1 MMDQGIG
8 SALPGL
14 NAAASAKPAAKH
26 GQQGQTEK
34 DGGFGEAL
42 DQVGHGDHRNGQKAA
57 ADGKSQKAADDLLD
71 ATLEQGG
78 EAGETPAVAV
88 DTNAAKKPII
98 DIQQGRPQRQTAQHL
113 FQASPVISEAK
124 AATTKS
130 KDGIDKLPQH
140 SDEEESQPTAEVA
153 VKGEGT
159 HVRKTVAAA
168 LAGLNAKSD
177 ENQADP
183 AATAS
188 ATASDDVMSLLGA
201 ETARE
206 IPQTTPETAS
216 ATSEKDVGDV
226 GRVRTA
232 PHDVSGKEAASGL
245 GGEDI
250 AATESNGGD
259 AKTFRFSRADGKGQT
274 MDMVVGGRER
284 SGAADEPR
292 RTTSAET
299 VTVIDSRRY
308 LGLAQNSSAVLD
320 AISGDSEWA
329 KAMQPSSAL
338 SNAATQA
345 STGKVVNMLKL
356 QLQPISL
363 GMVTATMRLVGDELS
378 VDLAVENAS
387 AYRQL
392 SSDHKSIIEAL
403 RAQGFSIDQVTVTL
417 APTTSADSGNS
428 SAQNGSQNGSFGQQA
443 AQDGSGGAAS
453 RRDERNA
460 AQQQWSNA
468 RQSGEDGLRDG
479 GAGSAGTRSGDL
491 YL

>member
-26 GQQGQTEK
+26 GQQGQSEN
-34 DGGFGEAL
+34 GGFGETL

-57 ADGKSQKAADDLLD
+57 ADGKSQKPADDLPD
-71 ATLEQGG
+71 ATPEQ
-78 EAGETPAVAV
+78 AGETAEAPIAGVGA
-88 DTNAAKKPII
+88 NRIKKPII
-98 DIQQGRPQRQTAQHL
+98 DIQQGASQRQAAQHL
-113 FQASPVISEAK
+113 FQAGSAISEAK
-124 AATTKS
+124 AATAKS
-130 KDGIDKLPQH
+130 KAGLDKLPQH
-140 SDEEESQPTAEVA
+140 ADEVEPQSASDLA
-153 VKGEGT
+153 VKGGGT
-159 HVRKTVAAA
+159 HARKSVAGA
-168 LAGLNAKSD
+168 LADMNAKVD
-177 ENQADP
+177 DPQVDP
-183 AATAS
+183 AATAG
-188 ATASDDVMSLLGA
+188 ATSSDDVMSLLGA
-201 ETARE
+201 ENARE
-206 IPQTTPETAS
+206 IGQVVP
-216 ATSEKDVGDV
+216 ATSERHADGV
-226 GRVRTA
+226 GRTKMA
-232 PHDVSGKEAASGL
+232 PHDVSGKDVASGL

-250 AATESNGGD
+250 AATESDGND
-259 AKTFRFSRADGKGQT
+259 ARTFRFSRADGKGRT
-274 MDMVVGGRER
+274 MDMIVGGRE
-284 SGAADEPR
+284 SNGAVDEPR
-292 RTTSAET
+292 RTTSVET
-299 VTVIDSRRY
+299 VTVLDSRRY
-308 LGLAQNSSAVLD
+308 LGLAPNSSAVLD
-320 AISGDSEWA
+320 AISGDSEWV

-378 VDLAVENAS
+378 VDLMVENTS

-417 APTTSADSGNS
+417 APTSNADSSNS
-428 SAQNGSQNGSFGQQA
+428 STQNGNQNASFGQQG

-468 RQSGEDGLRDG
+468 SQSGENGLSDG
-479 GAGSAGTRSGDL
+479 GAGSAGARSGHL